1 MNAQNY
7 EWDNLRLV
15 LAIARGGGVT
25 GAARALR
32 VHHATI
38 LRRLDTFEQ
47 QIGVRLFER
56 LPRGYTPTADGE
68 ELATIAQRIEEDVI
82 GAYRRV
88 AGKDLRLSGTVRCA
102 TADYVAHLVMPS
114 IFPVFRTHY
123 PDIELEIAVS
133 PDFASL
139 TKRDAD
145 IAIRPTNDP
154 PETLV
159 GTRLAGIGFGAY
171 ASIDYAGGDDND
183 SPLWIGPD
191 ELLTHGSASRWR
203 ERHYPNAVVR
213 TRINSLLVIRD
224 AVRAGLGVAFLPKV
238 LADADSGLM
247 RFGPDI
253 EGLQLGL
260 WLLTHPDLQST
271 QRVKAFLRVASEQIQ
286 AMATDL
292 AAE

>member
-1 MNAQNY
+1 MSAQNY

-15 LAIARGGGVT
+15 LAIARGGGAT
-25 GAARALR
+25 GAAKALR

-68 ELATIAQRIEEDVI
+68 ELAAIAQRIEDDVI

-88 AGKDLRLSGTVRCA
+88 AGKDLRLSGTIRCA
-102 TADYVAHLVMPS
+102 TADYVARLVMPN
-114 IFPVFRTHY
+114 IFPAFHTRY
-123 PDIELEIAVS
+123 PDIELEIAIS

-159 GTRLAGIGFGAY
+159 GKRLAGIGFGAY
-171 ASIDYAGGDDND
+171 ASPDFAAEGNTS

-191 ELLTHGSASRWR
+191 EMLSRGTASHWR
-203 ERHYPNAVVR
+203 EKHYPNAVVR

-224 AVRAGLGVAFLPKV
+224 AARAGLGAAFLPRA
-238 LADADSGLM
+238 LADQDPGLV

-253 EGLQLGL
+253 DGLELGL
-260 WLLTHPDLQST
+260 WLLTHPDLRST
-271 QRVKAFLRVASEQIQ
+271 QRIKAFLRVATEQIQ
-286 AMATDL
+286 AIAAEL
-292 AAE
+292 AAL